1 MTYVRSEYSFDKHP
15 PHNLYPHKVTLR
27 VVWETDPDVETIKT
41 VIAGHN
47 LLLNRVAEAR
57 KWLESNILNW
67 QPENVSSSV
76 FRFCFAKKSDAML
89 FRVAQG

>member
-1 MTYVRSEYSFDKHP
+1 MNQIQTEYSFDKHP
-15 PHNLYPHKVTLR
+15 LHNVYPHVITLR
-27 VVWETDPDVETIKT
+27 VIWETNPDVETIKT

-47 LLLNRVAEAR
+47 LMLNRVAEAR